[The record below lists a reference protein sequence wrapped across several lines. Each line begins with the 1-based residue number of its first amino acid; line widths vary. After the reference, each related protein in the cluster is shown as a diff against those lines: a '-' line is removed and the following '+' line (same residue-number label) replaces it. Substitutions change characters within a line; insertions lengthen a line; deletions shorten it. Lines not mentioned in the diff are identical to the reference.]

1 MGIAAYNRGSKVIRE
16 RIDREAAERR
26 VVTRVLRGESKMVDA
41 EFRRFHNGLRVLL
54 NIDQSEFPGPAED
67 WPSFRDGPH
76 RYFITCPD
84 EVALALWR
92 IIERRN
98 Q

>member
-1 MGIAAYNRGSKVIRE
+1 MA
-16 RIDREAAERR
+16 D
-26 VVTRVLRGESKMVDA
+26 T

-54 NIDQSEFPGPAED
+54 NIDKSEFPGPDKD
-67 WPSFRDGPH
+67 WPSFRGSPH